1 MEVVL
6 LIDVLG
12 LLTYMVLMGVGVVV
26 KLKDV
31 SLVVK
36 CVVLD
41 CELLLV
47 LILAD
52 VAIEIPLYFHGLAH
66 VHFSYP
72 MLKMWSDGVN
82 VVKSELLEKFSA
94 ESKEEN
100 GQ

>member
-52 VAIEIPLYFHGLAH
+52 VAIEIPLYFHGLAN
-66 VHFSYP
+66 VHFSYQ